1 MRARKIKRYILP
13 ALALCLLCSAAIA
26 EDVRAEYQPVH
37 VSLWTDTAAGYE
49 WICEYDDNGVLS
61 APLEEIIESGGEGS
75 HHNFYFGV
83 NQPGTAEI
91 LFNYSVN
98 YDVAVPEKSIICTVN
113 VDESGKNSAR
123 WAECYSDDH
132 MLVIMLPSNPT
143 TGWDWAYQEDAT
155 GMITLVDEEYVP
167 TDDRL
172 EGAGGTTTFQFK
184 VEQPGTA
191 VLMFNYSNLW
201 EPDAAAEETYS
212 VIVTA
217 NEEMEI
223 SMAVDQQ

>member
-1 MRARKIKRYILP
+1 MMKHILP
-13 ALALCLLCSAAIA
+13 VLILSLLCGFAVA
-26 EDVRAEYQPVH
+26 EEVQVDFQPVH
-37 VSLWTDTAAGYE
+37 VSLWTDTASGYE

-61 APLEEIIESGGEGS
+61 APMEEIIEEGEEGG

-91 LFNYSVN
+91 IFNYGVN
-98 YDVAVPEKSIICTVN
+98 YDVTVPEKSIICTVN
-113 VDESGKNSAR
+113 VDENGQNSAR

-132 MLVIMLPSNPT
+132 MLLIILPSNLT
-143 TGWDWAYQEDAT
+143 TGWGWAYQEDAT
-155 GMITLVDEEYVP
+155 GMTTLVSEEYVP
-167 TDDRL
+167 TDDLL
-172 EGAGGTTTFQFK
+172 EGAGGTTTYQFK
-184 VEQPGTA
+184 VEKPGTA